1 MKKLILL
8 FITLTTFMN
17 LSFAS
22 FPVTENNT
30 LEVSTKVNFQ
40 DPDDEEDDTS
50 LLEYI
55 LLGILVFGALGFSLY
70 FTIRAWMRAWRNNV
84 SWVRKLTKVLMW
96 IAIAFLSLVLLVVIT
111 GFSGGGSG
119 MGG

>member
-1 MKKLILL
+1 MKNLL
-8 FITLTTFMN
+8 FIFFTLITFTN
-17 LSFAS
+17 VSYAS
-22 FPVTENNT
+22 FPITENNI

-40 DPDDEEDDTS
+40 DTDDEEDDTS

-55 LLGILVFGALGFSLY
+55 LLGILFFGALGFSLY
-70 FTIRAWMRAWRNNV
+70 FIIRAWMRAWRNNV
-84 SWVRKLTKVLMW
+84 SWVRKLTKVLIW
-96 IAIAFLSLVLLVVIT
+96 IAVAFMSLALLVVIT